1 MMRGKQIVKKSS
13 KICLGKKGQ
22 KDAYV
27 NREEAKSQ
35 DENDEESTYDD
46 EKADSE
52 EGFKDLPRQ
61 TVKTKDMPCTFDEPA
76 DDTVTVL
83 SSSGDAASDSDY
95 ICGNED
101 VHSTE
106 SEITDD
112 GQSAIVENSTL
123 LQNERDGLLTK
134 LVEVIG
140 EKTLTRA
147 HSWTKT
153 KDERTM

>member
-1 MMRGKQIVKKSS
+1 
-13 KICLGKKGQ
+13 
-22 KDAYV
+22 
-27 NREEAKSQ
+27 
-35 DENDEESTYDD
+35 
-46 EKADSE
+46 
-52 EGFKDLPRQ
+52 
-61 TVKTKDMPCTFDEPA
+61 MPCTFDEPA
-76 DDTVTVL
+76 DDAVTVL